1 METKPTIE
9 EIREVLEYFRG
20 ELQKCRM
27 SYEQLAMLQG
37 YSGYIEPG
45 DVELLEA
52 AGVPEFPEDV
62 LTDEQRQTLTWVR
75 EIGYATEFRPD
86 YDWIVYDPANGLT
99 LADVI
104 YAADND
110 RLIEIDGITLVQNI
124 PGVRMGHIPEY
135 YFGLLGEFVADGTLV
150 ENKIVEPDLTKTD

>member
-37 YSGYIEPG
+37 FSGYIEPG

-62 LTDEQRQTLTWVR
+62 LTDEQRQTLAWVR
-75 EIGYATEFRPD
+75 EIGYVVEFRPD

-110 RLIEIDGITLVQNI
+110 RLIEIDNVTLVQNI
-124 PGVRMGHIPEY
+124 PGVRMGHLPEY

-150 ENKIVEPDLTKTD
+150 ENKIVEPDLTKSD